1 MNLTDVIAELRRLNE
16 PVPESLSLPTYKDV
30 EAAESDG
37 IGQRLAE
44 RQPSSRKNSA
54 ACHHASVDAPQ
65 EDLQDS
71 CVYPTGDS
79 IWPRIRS
86 EIMQGTL
93 DLMSDDR
100 G

>member
-54 ACHHASVDAPQ
+54 ACHHASVDAHRKICKTPVCTPQ
-65 EDLQDS
+65 EIA
-71 CVYPTGDS
+71 YG
-79 IWPRIRS
+79 RNKIRNYA
-86 EIMQGTL
+86 GHAR
-93 DLMSDDR
+93 SDER
-100 G
+100 